1 LAKKKKV
8 KPFIPFS
15 KRTVLSSKYESYI
28 LSVILIIMVWFDKDV
43 SSIAILLS
51 LSWGGYR
58 ILQNFYINMAKAEHL
73 YEMKLKYRKA
83 KLDDSNLDEETEEF
97 ENEDFDDVDMI

>member
-1 LAKKKKV
+1 MKKKNN

-15 KRTVLSSKYESYI
+15 KRTVLSSKYECYI

>member
-1 LAKKKKV
+1 
-8 KPFIPFS
+8 
-15 KRTVLSSKYESYI
+15 
-28 LSVILIIMVWFDKDV
+28 MVWFDKDV

-83 KLDDSNLDEETEEF
+83 KLDDSNLYEETEEF
-97 ENEDFDDVDMI
+97 EDEDFVDDDII